1 MAAIKFNSNE
11 KDIALKLFLRG
22 FKMGEK
28 LSIKKIHEIHRDEW
42 VLLVNPDISPE
53 TKVDGG
59 EVVFHSKDRGEV
71 HRRLSDFKGD
81 KAIVFTGKIPEDVG
95 VLL

>member
-1 MAAIKFNSNE
+1 MGKKSLVKTIKE
-11 KDIALKLFLRG
+11 RY
-22 FKMGEK
+22 
-28 LSIKKIHEIHRDEW
+28 RDEW
-42 VLLVNPDISPE
+42 VLLLDPDISPK
-53 TKVDGG
+53 TKIEGG

-71 HRRLSDFKGD
+71 HRRLSDFKGN

>member
-1 MAAIKFNSNE
+1 MGKRLLVRTIKQ
-11 KDIALKLFLRG
+11 RY
-22 FKMGEK
+22 
-28 LSIKKIHEIHRDEW
+28 RDEW
-42 VLLVNPDISPE
+42 VLLLNPDISPE
-53 TKVDGG
+53 TKVEGG

-71 HRRLSDFKGD
+71 HRRLSEFKGN

>member
-1 MAAIKFNSNE
+1 MGKKLLVKTIKE
-11 KDIALKLFLRG
+11 RY
-22 FKMGEK
+22 
-28 LSIKKIHEIHRDEW
+28 RDEW
-42 VLLVNPDISPE
+42 VLLLNPDISPE
-53 TKVDGG
+53 TKVEGG

-71 HRRLSDFKGD
+71 HRRISEFKGN

>member
-1 MAAIKFNSNE
+1 
-11 KDIALKLFLRG
+11 
-22 FKMGEK
+22 MGKK
-28 LSIKKIHEIHRDEW
+28 LSIKRIRERYRDEW
-42 VLLVNPDISPE
+42 ILLLNPDISSE
-53 TKVDGG
+53 TKVEGG

-71 HRRLSDFKGD
+71 HRRLSDFKGN

>member
-1 MAAIKFNSNE
+1 
-11 KDIALKLFLRG
+11 
-22 FKMGEK
+22 MGER
-28 LSIKKIHEIHRDEW
+28 LSGKIIWERYKDEW
-42 VLLVNPDISPE
+42 VLILNPEISPK
-53 TKVDGG
+53 TKVEGG

-71 HRRLSDFKGD
+71 HRRLKDFKGN

>member
-1 MAAIKFNSNE
+1 MCK
-11 KDIALKLFLRG
+11 
-22 FKMGEK
+22 K
-28 LSIKKIHEIHRDEW
+28 LSITKIREKYRDEW
-42 VLLVNPDISPE
+42 VLLLNPDISSE
-53 TKVDGG
+53 TKVKGG

-71 HRRLSDFKGD
+71 HRKLSDFKGN

>member
-1 MAAIKFNSNE
+1 MAKKLLVKTIKE
-11 KDIALKLFLRG
+11 KY
-22 FKMGEK
+22 
-28 LSIKKIHEIHRDEW
+28 RDEW
-42 VLLVNPDISPE
+42 VLLLNPDISPE
-53 TKVDGG
+53 TKVEAG

-71 HRRLSDFKGD
+71 HRRLSEFKGN